1 MDTKKRFYWLWAAI
15 VLLLCLNVGTIGWV
29 MRRLNTARA
38 NRQNTDEIIIRRLD
52 FTAQQIAQYRQSRSQ
67 MQIQIKPHE
76 DSLQMMR
83 TNLFNQIR
91 QPIKSDSTVN
101 QLLEQIA
108 RQNTAITRLRFR
120 HWQRVRALGTPDQ
133 QARFDQLLNQLERV
147 LSSPGQTG
155 GLRGQL
161 RNQH

>member
-1 MDTKKRFYWLWAAI
+1 MDTKKRFYWLWAGI
-15 VLLLCLNVGTIGWV
+15 GLLLCLNIATIGWAV
-29 MRRLNTARA
+29 SKWNSVRA

-52 FTAQQIAQYRQSRSQ
+52 FTSQQIAQYHQSRSQ
-67 MQIQIKPHE
+67 MQTKIKPYE
-76 DSLQMMR
+76 DSLQMLR

-133 QARFDQLLNQLERV
+133 QTRFDQLLTRFERV
-147 LSSPGQTG
+147 LNSPGQAG

-161 RNQH
+161 RNQR